1 MANPPTASSRFRS
14 TTRALRHRNYR
25 LFFFG
30 QLLSLIGTWMQTV
43 AQSWLVYRL
52 TGSSALLGSVNFAS
66 QIPIFLL
73 SPLGGA
79 VADRYSRHRIVIAT
93 QVASMVLAAVLA
105 ALTLADAVRVW
116 QIFVLSSLF
125 GIVNAFDIP
134 ARQAFLVEM
143 TSREDLINAIAL
155 NSSAFNGA
163 RIVGPAIA
171 GILVSLVGE
180 GWCFFANAVSYI
192 AVIAGLLMMRVAP
205 RKHRRIETSALHHV
219 IEGLRFVAHTAPIR
233 ALLLLVGLASLAGMP
248 FSVLMPVFADRILNA
263 GAQGLGILMGAS
275 GIGALAG
282 ALILA
287 SRQTVRGLGRW
298 VAMSA
303 GVFSATLIVFAY
315 SRYFWMTAALL
326 VLIGFSAMIQMG
338 ASNTLIQSMTPDH
351 LRGRVLAAYSMMLM
365 GMAPIGALLSGVLAE
380 RIGAP
385 ATVAAG
391 AVVCGMGASAFAF
404 YLPGIREEARGLIL
418 AQSAAIPPETSQ

>member
-1 MANPPTASSRFRS
+1 MADAPTAPSRFRS
-14 TTRALRHRNYR
+14 TIRALRHRNYR
-25 LFFFG
+25 LFFIG
-30 QLLSLIGTWMQTV
+30 QLISLIGSWMQTV

-93 QVASMVLAAVLA
+93 QIASMLLAAILA
-105 ALTLADAVRVW
+105 ALALSGAVRVW
-116 QIFVLSSLF
+116 QIFVLSSLL

-143 TSREDLINAIAL
+143 TNREDLMNAIAL

-163 RIVGPAIA
+163 RIAGPAIA

-192 AVIAGLLMMRVAP
+192 AVIAGLLMMQVTPRKAP
-205 RKHRRIETSALHHV
+205 RITASAVRHV
-219 IEGLRFVAHTAPIR
+219 IEGFRFVADTAPIR
-233 ALLLLVGLASLAGMP
+233 ALLLLVGLSSLAGMP
-248 FSVLMPVFADRILNA
+248 YSVLMPIFADRILNA
-263 GAQGLGILMGAS
+263 GPQGLGILMGIS
-275 GIGALAG
+275 GIGALMA

-287 SRQTVRGLGRW
+287 SRHTVRGLGRW
-298 VAMSA
+298 VALAA
-303 GVFSATLIVFAY
+303 GVFSVTLIVFAY
-315 SRYFWMTAALL
+315 SRNFWLTAALL
-326 VLIGFSAMIQMG
+326 VPIGFSVMIQLG
-338 ASNTLIQSMTPDH
+338 SSNTLIQSMTPDH
-351 LRGRVLAAYSMMLM
+351 LRGRVLAAYSMMMM

-385 ATVAAG
+385 ATVAGG
-391 AVVCGMGASAFAF
+391 AVACGFGAAAFAY
-404 YLPGIREEARGLIL
+404 YLPGLREEARELIL
-418 AQSAAIPPETSQ
+418 AQSTAIPPEAS